1 MDAEAFAAHDVHN
14 GIQLCLCHRFGKLKD
29 RQRRQDLEPAFLETG
44 AIYAMATAAFRQSGS
59 RFCAPWQ
66 PVVIDDAGPEI
77 DTPADL
83 ALCRSLA
90 ALTAG

>member
-1 MDAEAFAAHDVHN
+1 MSTACFRAE
-14 GIQLCLCHRFGKLKD
+14 
-29 RQRRQDLEPAFLETG
+29 
-44 AIYAMATAAFRQSGS
+44 GS

-66 PVVIDDAGPEI
+66 PVVIDDSGPEI

-90 ALTAG
+90 ALTAS